1 MNYKFL
7 NFIKKKIG
15 PFYQNNIMILVGNL
29 IQVGYTKTEKKH
41 LALKKKLKKESC
53 AMVGKKNE

>member
-41 LALKKKLKKESC
+41 LALKK
-53 AMVGKKNE
+53 N